1 MTSKEIKARI
11 AAIDARLDDPNIS
24 DEEYDALE
32 AEARRLIQD
41 DLREAERRERIASM
55 KHLTR
60 ATPWLESFLSSFS
73 CGTRL
78 ITNKQA
84 ECFKRVGNCRPFV
97 WDGRIYDCPGP
108 NDRAG
113 FSHLVVENI

>member
-11 AAIDARLDDPNIS
+11 AAIDTRLNDPNIS

-32 AEARRLIQD
+32 AEARRLTQGE
-41 DLREAERRERIASM
+41 LVEAERAERIAHTKRLNSV
-55 KHLTR
+55 
-60 ATPWLESFLSSFS
+60 TPWLASFLSSFGV
-73 CGTRL
+73 GTRL

-84 ECFKRVGNCRPFV
+84 ECFKRAGRGQPFV